1 MTRDSIG
8 EVEHLVL
15 VAIVRLGENAYGV
28 PIRAEIESRTHREIA
43 FGALYTCLD
52 RLSKKGYVHS
62 RLSKPTAE
70 RGGKAKRC
78 YRLTPTGA
86 RALRSARSRLM
97 QMWDGISL
105 DLKEIQA
112 S

>member
-15 VAIVRLGENAYGV
+15 LAIVRVGENSYGV
-28 PIRAEIESRTHREIA
+28 PIRAEIDRRAGREVA

-52 RLSKKGYVHS
+52 RLARKGYVQS
-62 RLSKPTAE
+62 RLSKPTPE
-70 RGGKAKRC
+70 RGGKARRC

-86 RALRSARSRLM
+86 RALRNARGRLM
-97 QMWDGISL
+97 RMWDGVSS
-105 DLKEIQA
+105 DLNEVLL
-112 S
+112 